1 MTSSSPDLE
10 TSLRKLQG
18 EVSQHR
24 TSSVCANMQASQC
37 GNTGRGHDFH
47 RNLNHVTTHPGSVPL
62 SYHHACCSRR
72 READEAVILHIT
84 SVSIR
89 ANGTY
94 KEVTIQA
101 QIVRVGRS
109 LSGLERGDAITVKY
123 EVSTV
128 PFPGPRPVPIL
139 RKNEVYPAF
148 LNKSGNSYVPAAFG
162 ESFNSKPE
170 TPR

>member
-1 MTSSSPDLE
+1 MSRPILALCLCLITMPAVHAELP
-10 TSLRKLQG
+10 
-18 EVSQHR
+18 
-24 TSSVCANMQASQC
+24 
-37 GNTGRGHDFH
+37 
-47 RNLNHVTTHPGSVPL
+47 PGSYDKL
-62 SYHHACCSRR
+62 R

-109 LSGLERGDAITVKY
+109 LSGLERGDTITVKY